1 VRNSTEESFGQ
12 TDNQSLRAHCN
23 CITLYDMKNA
33 ITIRL
38 DDELNNL
45 LNTVAKQQRRKRSEV
60 VRESLRRQLLLQI
73 FETLREQSL
82 PYGETQ
88 NILTDED
95 VFKEIS

>member
-1 VRNSTEESFGQ
+1 
-12 TDNQSLRAHCN
+12 
-23 CITLYDMKNA
+23 MKKA

-45 LNTVAKQQRRKRSEV
+45 LNSISKRQRRKRSEI
-60 VRESLRRQLLLQI
+60 VRESLRKQLLLMQ
-73 FETLREQSL
+73 FESLREQTL
-82 PYGETQ
+82 PYGERK

>member
-1 VRNSTEESFGQ
+1 
-12 TDNQSLRAHCN
+12 
-23 CITLYDMKNA
+23 MKNA

-45 LNTVAKQQRRKRSEV
+45 LNTVAKKLRRKKSEI
-60 VRESLRRQLLLQI
+60 VRESLRKQLLLQM

-82 PYGETQ
+82 PYGEKK

-95 VFKEIS
+95 VFKAIS

>member
-1 VRNSTEESFGQ
+1 
-12 TDNQSLRAHCN
+12 LRTQKY
-23 CITLYDMKNA
+23 CITLHDMKNA

-45 LNTVAKQQRRKRSEV
+45 LNAVAKKQRRKRSEI
-60 VRESLRRQLLLQI
+60 VRESLRRQLLLQM

-82 PYGETQ
+82 PYGERN

-95 VFKEIS
+95 VFKVIS

>member
-1 VRNSTEESFGQ
+1 
-12 TDNQSLRAHCN
+12 
-23 CITLYDMKNA
+23 MKNT

-45 LNTVAKQQRRKRSEV
+45 LNTVSKHQRRKRSEI
-60 VRESLRRQLLLQI
+60 VRESLRRQLLLLR
-73 FETLREQSL
+73 FESIREQSL
-82 PYGETQ
+82 PFGERK

>member
-1 VRNSTEESFGQ
+1 
-12 TDNQSLRAHCN
+12 
-23 CITLYDMKNA
+23 MKNA

-45 LNTVAKQQRRKRSEV
+45 LNAVSKRQRRKRSEI
-60 VRESLRRQLLLQI
+60 VRESLRKQLLLMQ
-73 FETLREQSL
+73 FEALREQIL
-82 PYGETQ
+82 PYGERK

>member
-1 VRNSTEESFGQ
+1 
-12 TDNQSLRAHCN
+12 
-23 CITLYDMKNA
+23 MKNA

-45 LNTVAKQQRRKRSEV
+45 LNTVAKFQRRKRSEI
-60 VRESLRRQLLLQI
+60 VRESLRRQLSLQM

-82 PYGETQ
+82 PFGEV
-88 NILTDED
+88 NNLLTDED

>member
-1 VRNSTEESFGQ
+1 
-12 TDNQSLRAHCN
+12 
-23 CITLYDMKNA
+23 MKNA

-45 LNTVAKQQRRKRSEV
+45 LNAVAKKQRRKRSEI
-60 VRESLRRQLLLQI
+60 VRESLRRQLLLQM

-82 PYGETQ
+82 PYGEKS

-95 VFKEIS
+95 VFKAIS

>member
-1 VRNSTEESFGQ
+1 MARLVCRCLP
-12 TDNQSLRAHCN
+12 SLNN

-38 DDELNNL
+38 DDELNDL
-45 LNTVAKQQRRKRSEV
+45 LNKVSKSQRRKRSEI
-60 VRESLRRQLLLQI
+60 VRESLRRQLLLQR

-82 PYGETQ
+82 IYGEKQ

-95 VFKEIS
+95 IFKEFS

>member
-1 VRNSTEESFGQ
+1 MTTLFF
-12 TDNQSLRAHCN
+12 

-45 LNTVAKQQRRKRSEV
+45 LNKVAKYQRRKRSEI
-60 VRESLRRQLLLQI
+60 VRESLRRQLLLQM
-73 FETLREQSL
+73 FEALREQSL
-82 PYGETQ
+82 PYGEAA
-88 NILTDED
+88 NLLTDED

>member
-1 VRNSTEESFGQ
+1 MH
-12 TDNQSLRAHCN
+12 AHGR

-60 VRESLRRQLLLQI
+60 VRESLRRQLLLQM
-73 FETLREQSL
+73 FETLREQTL
-82 PYGETQ
+82 PYGEKQ
-88 NILTDED
+88 KILMDED

>member
-1 VRNSTEESFGQ
+1 MS
-12 TDNQSLRAHCN
+12 
-23 CITLYDMKNA
+23 LYDMKNA

-45 LNTVAKQQRRKRSEV
+45 LNTVAKQQHRKRSEV
-60 VRESLRRQLLLQI
+60 VRESLRRQLLLNL

-82 PYGETQ
+82 SYGERQ